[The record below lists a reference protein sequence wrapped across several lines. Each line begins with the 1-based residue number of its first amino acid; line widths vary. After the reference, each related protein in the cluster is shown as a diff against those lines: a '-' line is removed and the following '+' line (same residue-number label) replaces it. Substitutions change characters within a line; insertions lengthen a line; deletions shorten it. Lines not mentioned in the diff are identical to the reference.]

1 MPEAGGPAATD
12 PGSRPQPL
20 RILVLACGALA
31 HEILYVIRLNGWSHV
46 TMECLPANLHHQP
59 DKITPAIE
67 ARLDAI
73 GDRYDK
79 VLLGYGDC
87 GTGGHLDALI
97 ERRDGVERLPG
108 AHCYEFFA
116 TTPVFT
122 QLHEA
127 ELGTFYLTD
136 FLVKHFDR
144 FVYQYLGLDRHP
156 QLRDTYFGNYRK
168 LVYLSQVDDASLVA
182 RAREAADR
190 LGLEFSHLPSGYGD
204 LRTTL
209 ERVAGPNQAVG

>member
-1 MPEAGGPAATD
+1 MPETRPVPAVGTGVQ
-12 PGSRPQPL
+12 PEPL
-20 RILVLACGALA
+20 RVLVLACGALA
-31 HEILYVIRLNGWSHV
+31 REILHITRLNGWHHV
-46 TMECLPANLHHQP
+46 TMECLPAKLHHEP
-59 DKITPAIE
+59 KKIIPAIE

-73 GDRYDK
+73 GDEYDR

-97 ERRDGVERLPG
+97 ERRPGVERLPG

-116 TTPVFT
+116 TTTVFT
-122 QLHEA
+122 ELHEA

-144 FVYQYLGLDRHP
+144 FVIQYLGLDRHP
-156 QLRDTYFGNYRK
+156 QLRDMYFGNYRK
-168 LVYLSQVDDASLVA
+168 LVYLSQLDDPTLVE

-190 LGLEFSHLPSGYGD
+190 LGLEFDHVPSGYGE
-204 LRTTL
+204 LQVTL
-209 ERVAGPNQAVG
+209 ERFAQPTPEAS